1 MTNEREFEKFEF
13 EPEYD
18 FGDLVRVAGYY
29 PQVYRIIGK
38 RCESYFYPDEEWSE
52 LIYELSDVYTAGWL
66 EADEKDLVL
75 VAEEENADE
84 YLSTIGQATIDLTD
98 IPSADEFDLTD
109 FIVGID
115 FAYQDEVE
123 ERTMF
128 GKQSKEP
135 RKPTAREL
143 SSQEAERRKQA
154 RKDKAE
160 KVNELLDAKND
171 YKALYEA
178 FGDSEYLK
186 KQAEIDAELAEEM
199 ASETDG

>member
-13 EPEYD
+13 EPDYD

-29 PQVYRIIGK
+29 PQIYRIIGM

-98 IPSADEFDLTD
+98 IPSADEFDITD
-109 FIVGID
+109 LIVGLD
-115 FAYQDEVE
+115 WAKGE
-123 ERTMF
+123 ERIMF
-128 GKQSKEP
+128 GKQPKEP

-143 SSQEAERRKQA
+143 SAQEAERRKQA
-154 RKDKAE
+154 RKDKA
-160 KVNELLDAKND
+160 KRVDELLDSKND
-171 YKALYEA
+171 FKALYEA

-186 KQAEIDAELAEEM
+186 KQTEIDAELAEEM
-199 ASETDG
+199 AKGDDE

>member
-84 YLSTIGQATIDLTD
+84 YLTTIGQPTIDLTD

-109 FIVGID
+109 FIIGID
-115 FAYQDEVE
+115 YEVE
-123 ERTMF
+123 ERKMP
-128 GKQSKEP
+128 KEP

-154 RKDKAE
+154 RKEKA
-160 KVNELLDAKND
+160 KRVDELLDAKND
-171 YKALYEA
+171 FKALYEA
-178 FGDSEYLK
+178 FGDSEYLE
-186 KQAEIDAELAEEM
+186 KQAEIDAKLAEEM
-199 ASETDG
+199 TKGDGE